1 LQRVTR
7 ERRRSVPV
15 GDPVDGPVRTCV
27 GCRQRRARSELVRL
41 ARTPEG
47 VRYDRQR
54 RASGRGANLCPDL
67 SCIEAASERGA
78 GRLRRALRGAPEA
91 QIHAALD
98 TLRREIT
105 ENEPSQAPVEGAVRS
120 SRT

>member
-1 LQRVTR
+1 M
-7 ERRRSVPV
+7 
-15 GDPVDGPVRTCV
+15 
-27 GCRQRRARSELVRL
+27 
-41 ARTPEG
+41 ARTPAG

-54 RASGRGANLCPDL
+54 RAHGRGANLCPDL

-98 TLRREIT
+98 ELRREIDEDQLT
-105 ENEPSQAPVEGAVRS
+105 HPGSRGGQAPDEGAVRS